1 MQQVERIAYK
11 HFGNCYRL
19 GNDQIDMLVTGEF
32 GPRIIR
38 FGFVG
43 AENEFAEVDFSLD

>member
-1 MQQVERIAYK
+1 MQQMERISYK

-19 GNDQIDMLVTGEF
+19 GNDQVDMLVTGEF